1 MKKVKF
7 LSILAASSLFLGSC
21 SDDQN
26 GASVVENPV
35 KGGEEI
41 IFGSSLTKSQI
52 ETRTIYG
59 DEVTE
64 GGDYQHGY
72 FPVYWEDGDNITILC
87 PQASN
92 GTRVDYTI
100 TPLEDDKTTSA
111 DVTKLYP
118 DKAGLQWGAKDEHE
132 FFAFYPAEAIRGEAV
147 PDDGIVT
154 VNIPVEQDPVRWEP
168 QADGKTWVG
177 IADTDYA
184 YMWAYNKV
192 KKSETPQGTAIPLPF
207 KPMTTVLEITVNG
220 PKSGSQAVS
229 QVTVTS
235 VAPASADDPNTIL
248 SGEIKCNIRA
258 AAEGGKAICE
268 AAGNMNEVRNRISVN
283 LYNAKGDGKYPTL
296 NVGEKL
302 KVYVSIM
309 PKDESI
315 ERGNLKVTVAGVNTP
330 AKEKTLQT
338 ATIIAHAINKVSLP
352 ALDATGSQ
360 TDINYWMSNLDPD
373 IYYSELSL
381 PGSKSSMATKSYNS
395 DYYMQGVSMTEQFK
409 VGVRAFD
416 FETKVHNAGNI
427 LFPNY
432 DRIDVTIETQL
443 STGSIIPLKTALQEL
458 ADCLDKAEKDG
469 KEQESVFVNLS
480 YAAPKL
486 LGEALADEGN
496 WVNYIIQFANDWTNG
511 RVYDGEINANTTL
524 GDVAGKIILR
534 IHARKQ
540 DAYSGFTTNLPAQ
553 LVCYDQP
560 CSVMENEE
568 TGVKTTTLA
577 DMSWGT
583 ASHATGTQLFYQ
595 DASRLDSK
603 GGILDL
609 SSFDGDID
617 SKKSQVQDIVEASVE
632 AYNNNQSHNIWYMM
646 DVGGYFYEAN
656 VGGLFGEKYDSEGVT
671 TELTPYFFEFFN
683 VREQNASLG
692 AVYMNFADNDSDYG
706 AKFGSNALIQTII
719 NNNFTFQLRT
729 RGSDSKA
736 SAQTR
741 GVSVGNDDPNSWD

>member
-1 MKKVKF
+1 MKKVEL
-7 LSILAASSLFLGSC
+7 LSMLTASVMFLGSC
-21 SDDQN
+21 SDNQTDTP
-26 GASVVENPV
+26 VVENPV

-59 DEVTE
+59 DEQGPKE
-64 GGDYQHGY
+64 GYPNGY
-72 FPVYWEDGDNITILC
+72 FPVYWENGDNITILC

-100 TPLEDDKTTSA
+100 TPLDGDKTTSA
-111 DVTKLYP
+111 DVTKLDP
-118 DKAGLQWGAKDEHE
+118 NKAGLQWGAKDEHE
-132 FFAFYPAEAIRGEAV
+132 FFAFYPAEKIRGEAV

-192 KKSETPQGTAIPLPF
+192 LKSKTPQGTAISLPF

-235 VAPASADDPNTIL
+235 VAPASADNPNTIL

-268 AAGNMNEVRNRISVN
+268 AAGNMNEVRNRIAVN

-296 NVGEKL
+296 SAGEKL

-360 TDINYWMSNLDPD
+360 TDINYWMSDLDPD
-373 IYYSELSL
+373 IYLTELSW
-381 PGSKSSMATKSYNS
+381 PGSKMSAITYEK
-395 DYYMQGVSMTEQFK
+395 GVDDVIIVGDVHNGYTQRNTLTEQFEL
-409 VGVRAFD
+409 GVRAFD
-416 FETKVHNAGNI
+416 FPTVYSGNSIELGRETYTSGTA
-427 LFPNY
+427 
-432 DRIDVTIETQL
+432 
-443 STGSIIPLKTALQEL
+443 SIGTSLKEALDEL
-458 ADCLDKAEKDG
+458 AACLQKADDAK
-469 KEQESVFVNLS
+469 KNQEAVFVNIS
-480 YAAPKL
+480 YAASRFIL
-486 LGEALADEGN
+486 SRDHEDQWLSTLMST
-496 WVNYIIQFANDWTNG
+496 FNDWKNDRICTSE
-511 RVYDGEINANTTL
+511 VKANTTL

-534 IHARKQ
+534 IHVKGENV
-540 DAYSGFTTNLPAQ
+540 YPNFTTYLPAQ
-553 LVCYDQP
+553 LVCYSEPFIDTSKGQTAVP
-560 CSVMENEE
+560 
-568 TGVKTTTLA
+568 
-577 DMSWGT
+577 MSWGT
-583 ASHATGTQLFYQ
+583 AASTNGLQLYYEDQTRLANGGFLDITKNDGTP
-595 DASRLDSK
+595 DD
-603 GGILDL
+603 
-609 SSFDGDID
+609 
-617 SKKSQVQDIVEASVE
+617 KKKNVAAVVQESV
-632 AYNNNQSHNIWYMM
+632 NQYVKNKEHNIWYLI
-646 DVGGYFYEAN
+646 DLGGFYTTAILNISIYNGEAAA
-656 VGGLFGEKYDSEGVT
+656 E
-671 TELTPYFFEFFN
+671 ELTPHFFEFFN
-683 VREQNASLG
+683 TRTENASLG
-692 AVYMNFADNDSDYG
+692 VVYMNFADNLAKYG
-706 AKFGSNALIQTII
+706 AKYGCDQLIQTII

-741 GVSVGNDDPNSWD
+741 GVSVGNDNPDAWD

>member
-59 DEVTE
+59 DEVTD
-64 GGDYQHGY
+64 GGDYNHGY

-100 TPLEDDKTTSA
+100 TPLEGDKTTSA

-235 VAPASADDPNTIL
+235 VAPASAENPNTIL

-258 AAEGGKAICE
+258 AAENDGTAICE
-268 AAGNMNEVRNRISVN
+268 TAGNLNEVRNRISVN
-283 LYNAKGDGKYPTL
+283 LFNAKGDGRYPTL
-296 NVGEKL
+296 SAGEKL

-315 ERGNLKVTVAGVNTP
+315 EKGNLKITVAGVNTP

-373 IYYSELSL
+373 IYLTELSW
-381 PGSKSSMATKSYNS
+381 PGSKMSSVTRVVGENGYVQSASLT
-395 DYYMQGVSMTEQFK
+395 TQFEL
-409 VGVRAFD
+409 GVRAFD
-416 FETKVHNAGNI
+416 FPTISSGSDIVLAHETFWGTTEGFGTK
-427 LFPNY
+427 
-432 DRIDVTIETQL
+432 
-443 STGSIIPLKTALQEL
+443 LKDALDEL
-458 ADCLDKAEKDG
+458 AACLEKADAAEK
-469 KEQESVFVNLS
+469 KQEVVFVNIS
-480 YAAPKL
+480 YAASRFIL
-486 LGEALADEGN
+486 SSDRENTWLNTLMST
-496 WVNYIIQFANDWTNG
+496 FNDWKND
-511 RVYDGEINANTTL
+511 RINTLEVNSNTTL
-524 GDVAGKIILR
+524 GDVAGRIILR
-534 IHARKQ
+534 IHVKGE
-540 DAYSGFTTNLPAQ
+540 DTYSNFTTELPAQ
-553 LVCYDQP
+553 LVCYRSP
-560 CSVMENEE
+560 Y
-568 TGVKTTTLA
+568 TGQLVP
-577 DMSWGT
+577 MSWGT
-583 ASHATGTQLFYQ
+583 SSKANGLQLFYEEET
-595 DASRLDSK
+595 RLQN
-603 GGILDL
+603 GGIFDINEN
-609 SSFDGDID
+609 DGDAQ
-617 SKKSQVQDIVEASVE
+617 SKKDHVAAVVQESVTQ
-632 AYNNNQSHNIWYMM
+632 YNENKEHNIWYLI
-646 DVGGYFYEAN
+646 DLGGYYNFTVVIGGFYD
-656 VGGLFGEKYDSEGVT
+656 GEGVA
-671 TELTPYFFEFFN
+671 EDLTPYFFEFFN
-683 VREQNASLG
+683 TRTQNASLG
-692 AVYMNFADNDSDYG
+692 VVWMNFADNDPNYG
-706 AKFGSNALIQTII
+706 AKYGCDQLIQTII

>member
-1 MKKVKF
+1 MKKVKI

-59 DEVTE
+59 DEKTE
-64 GGDYQHGY
+64 GGDYNHGY

-100 TPLEDDKTTSA
+100 TPLEGDKTTSA
-111 DVTKLYP
+111 DVTKVDP
-118 DKAGLQWGAKDEHE
+118 SKAGLQWNGNVDEHE

-154 VNIPVEQDPVRWEP
+154 VNIPVEQDPVRWEKRG
-168 QADGKTWVG
+168 DNTWVG
-177 IADTDYA
+177 IANTDYA

-192 KKSETPQGTAIPLPF
+192 KKSETPQGTSIPLPF

-235 VAPASADDPNTIL
+235 VAPASAENPNTIL

-258 AAEGGKAICE
+258 AAENDGTAICE
-268 AAGNMNEVRNRISVN
+268 TAGNLNEVRNRISVN
-283 LYNAKGDGKYPTL
+283 LFNAKGDGRYPTL
-296 NVGEKL
+296 SAGEKL

-315 ERGNLKVTVAGVNTP
+315 EKGNLKITVAGVNTP

-373 IYYSELSL
+373 IYLTELSW
-381 PGSKSSMATKSYNS
+381 PSSKMSSVTRVVGENGYVQSASLT
-395 DYYMQGVSMTEQFK
+395 TQFEL
-409 VGVRAFD
+409 GVRAFD
-416 FETKVHNAGNI
+416 FPTISSGSDIVLAHDTFWGTTEGFGTK
-427 LFPNY
+427 
-432 DRIDVTIETQL
+432 
-443 STGSIIPLKTALQEL
+443 LKDALDEL
-458 ADCLDKAEKDG
+458 AACLEKADAAEK
-469 KEQESVFVNLS
+469 KQEVVFVNIS
-480 YAAPKL
+480 YAASRFIL
-486 LGEALADEGN
+486 SSDRENTWLNTLMST
-496 WVNYIIQFANDWTNG
+496 FNDWKND
-511 RVYDGEINANTTL
+511 RINTLEVNSNTTL
-524 GDVAGKIILR
+524 GDVAGRIILR
-534 IHARKQ
+534 IHVKGE
-540 DAYSGFTTNLPAQ
+540 DTYSNFTTELPAQ
-553 LVCYDQP
+553 LVCYSSP
-560 CSVMENEE
+560 Y
-568 TGVKTTTLA
+568 TGQLVP
-577 DMSWGT
+577 MSWGT
-583 ASHATGTQLFYQ
+583 SSKANGLQLFYEEET
-595 DASRLDSK
+595 RLQN
-603 GGILDL
+603 GGIFDINKN
-609 SSFDGDID
+609 DGDAQ
-617 SKKSQVQDIVEASVE
+617 SKKDHVAAVVQESVTQ
-632 AYNNNQSHNIWYMM
+632 YNENKEHNIWYLI
-646 DVGGYFYEAN
+646 DLGGYYNFTVVIGGFYD
-656 VGGLFGEKYDSEGVT
+656 GEGVA
-671 TELTPYFFEFFN
+671 EDLTPYFFEFFN
-683 VREQNASLG
+683 TRTQNASLG
-692 AVYMNFADNDSDYG
+692 VVWMNFADNDPNYG
-706 AKFGSNALIQTII
+706 AKYGCDQLIQTII

>member
-59 DEVTE
+59 DEETE
-64 GGDYQHGY
+64 GGDYNHGY

-100 TPLEDDKTTSA
+100 TPLEGDKTTSA
-111 DVTKLYP
+111 DVTKVDP
-118 DKAGLQWGAKDEHE
+118 SKAGLQWNGNVDEHE

-154 VNIPVEQDPVRWEP
+154 VNIPVEQDPVRWEKRG
-168 QADGKTWVG
+168 DNTWVG
-177 IADTDYA
+177 IANTDYA

-192 KKSETPQGTAIPLPF
+192 KKSETPQGTSIPLPF

-235 VAPASADDPNTIL
+235 VAPASAENPNTIL

-258 AAEGGKAICE
+258 AAENNGTAICE
-268 AAGNMNEVRNRISVN
+268 TAGNLNEVRNRISVN
-283 LYNAKGDGKYPTL
+283 LYNAKGDGRYPTL
-296 NVGEKL
+296 SAGEKL

-315 ERGNLKVTVAGVNTP
+315 EKGNLKVTVAGVNTP

-373 IYYSELSL
+373 IYLTELSW
-381 PGSKSSMATKSYNS
+381 PGSKMSAITYEKGV
-395 DYYMQGVSMTEQFK
+395 DYVWLIGGVHNGYTQRNTLTEQFEL
-409 VGVRAFD
+409 GVRAFD
-416 FETKVHNAGNI
+416 FPTVYSGNSIELGRETYASG
-427 LFPNY
+427 
-432 DRIDVTIETQL
+432 TA
-443 STGSIIPLKTALQEL
+443 SIGTSLKEALDEL
-458 ADCLDKAEKDG
+458 AACLQKADDAK
-469 KEQESVFVNLS
+469 KNQEAVFVNIS
-480 YAAPKL
+480 YAASRFIL
-486 LGEALADEGN
+486 SRDHEDQWLSTLMST
-496 WVNYIIQFANDWTNG
+496 FNDWKNDRICTSE
-511 RVYDGEINANTTL
+511 VKANTTL

-534 IHARKQ
+534 IHVKGENV
-540 DAYSGFTTNLPAQ
+540 YPNFTTYLPAQ
-553 LVCYDQP
+553 LVCYSEPFIDTSKGQTAVP
-560 CSVMENEE
+560 
-568 TGVKTTTLA
+568 
-577 DMSWGT
+577 MSWGT
-583 ASHATGTQLFYQ
+583 AAGTNGLQLYYEDQ
-595 DASRLDSK
+595 TRLAN
-603 GGILDL
+603 GGFLDITKN
-609 SSFDGDID
+609 DGTPDD
-617 SKKSQVQDIVEASVE
+617 KKKNVAAVVQESV
-632 AYNNNQSHNIWYMM
+632 NQYVKNKEHNIWYLI
-646 DVGGYFYEAN
+646 DLGGFYTTAIFNISIYNGEAAA
-656 VGGLFGEKYDSEGVT
+656 E
-671 TELTPYFFEFFN
+671 ELTPHFFEFFN
-683 VREQNASLG
+683 TRTENASLG
-692 AVYMNFADNDSDYG
+692 VVYMNFADNLADYG
-706 AKFGSNALIQTII
+706 ARYGCDQLIQTII

>member
-59 DEVTE
+59 DEETE
-64 GGDYQHGY
+64 GGDYNHGY

-192 KKSETPQGTAIPLPF
+192 KKSETPQGRAIPLPF

-296 NVGEKL
+296 SAGEKL

-315 ERGNLKVTVAGVNTP
+315 EKGNLKVTVAGVNTP

-373 IYYSELSL
+373 IYLTELSW
-381 PGSKSSMATKSYNS
+381 PGSKMSAITYEK
-395 DYYMQGVSMTEQFK
+395 GVDDVFLIGDVHNGYTQRNTLTQQFEL
-409 VGVRAFD
+409 GVRAFD
-416 FETKVHNAGNI
+416 FPTVYSGNSIELGRETYTSGTA
-427 LFPNY
+427 
-432 DRIDVTIETQL
+432 
-443 STGSIIPLKTALQEL
+443 SIGTSLKEALDEL
-458 ADCLDKAEKDG
+458 ATCLQKADDAK
-469 KEQESVFVNLS
+469 KNQEAVFVNIS
-480 YAAPKL
+480 YAASRFIL
-486 LGEALADEGN
+486 SRDRENEWLSTLMST
-496 WVNYIIQFANDWTNG
+496 FNDWKNDRICTSE
-511 RVYDGEINANTTL
+511 VKANTTL

-534 IHARKQ
+534 IHVKGENV
-540 DAYSGFTTNLPAQ
+540 YPNFTTYLPAQ
-553 LVCYDQP
+553 LVCYSEPFIDTSKGQTAVP
-560 CSVMENEE
+560 
-568 TGVKTTTLA
+568 
-577 DMSWGT
+577 MSWGT
-583 ASHATGTQLFYQ
+583 AASTNGLQLYYEDQTRLANESWFDITKNDGTPNE
-595 DASRLDSK
+595 
-603 GGILDL
+603 
-609 SSFDGDID
+609 
-617 SKKSQVQDIVEASVE
+617 KKENVAAVVQESV
-632 AYNNNQSHNIWYMM
+632 NQYVKNKEHNIWYLI
-646 DVGGYFYEAN
+646 DLGGFYTTAIFNISIYNGEAAA
-656 VGGLFGEKYDSEGVT
+656 E
-671 TELTPYFFEFFN
+671 ELTPHFFEFFN
-683 VREQNASLG
+683 TRTENASLG
-692 AVYMNFADNDSDYG
+692 VVYMNFADNLADYG
-706 AKFGSNALIQTII
+706 AKYGCDQLIQTII

>member
-59 DEVTE
+59 DEETE
-64 GGDYQHGY
+64 GGDYNHGY

-100 TPLEDDKTTSA
+100 TPLEGDKTTSA
-111 DVTKLYP
+111 DVTKVDP
-118 DKAGLQWGAKDEHE
+118 SKAGLQWNGNVDEHE

-154 VNIPVEQDPVRWEP
+154 VNIPVEQDPVRWEKRG
-168 QADGKTWVG
+168 DNTWVG
-177 IADTDYA
+177 IANTDYA

-192 KKSETPQGTAIPLPF
+192 KKSETPQGTSIPLPF

-235 VAPASADDPNTIL
+235 VAPASAENPNTIL

-258 AAEGGKAICE
+258 AAENNGTAICE
-268 AAGNMNEVRNRISVN
+268 TAGNLNEVRNRISVN
-283 LYNAKGDGKYPTL
+283 LYNAKGDGRYPTL
-296 NVGEKL
+296 SAGEKL

-315 ERGNLKVTVAGVNTP
+315 EKGNLKVTVAGVNTP

-373 IYYSELSL
+373 IYLTELSW
-381 PGSKSSMATKSYNS
+381 PGSKMSAITYEK
-395 DYYMQGVSMTEQFK
+395 GVDDVWLIGDVHNGYTQRNTLTEQFEL
-409 VGVRAFD
+409 GVRAFD
-416 FETKVHNAGNI
+416 FPTVYSGNSIELGRETYTSGTA
-427 LFPNY
+427 
-432 DRIDVTIETQL
+432 
-443 STGSIIPLKTALQEL
+443 SIGTSLKEALDEL
-458 ADCLDKAEKDG
+458 AACLQKADDAK
-469 KEQESVFVNLS
+469 KNQEAVFVNIS
-480 YAAPKL
+480 YAASRFIL
-486 LGEALADEGN
+486 SRDHEDQWLSTLMST
-496 WVNYIIQFANDWTNG
+496 FNDWKNDRICTSE
-511 RVYDGEINANTTL
+511 VKANTTL

-534 IHARKQ
+534 IHVKGENV
-540 DAYSGFTTNLPAQ
+540 YPNFTKYLPAQ
-553 LVCYDQP
+553 LVCYSEPFIDTSKGQTAVP
-560 CSVMENEE
+560 
-568 TGVKTTTLA
+568 
-577 DMSWGT
+577 MSWGT
-583 ASHATGTQLFYQ
+583 AASTNGLQLYYEDQTRLANGGFLDITKNDGTP
-595 DASRLDSK
+595 DD
-603 GGILDL
+603 
-609 SSFDGDID
+609 
-617 SKKSQVQDIVEASVE
+617 KKKNVAAVVQESV
-632 AYNNNQSHNIWYMM
+632 NQYVKNKEHNIWYLI
-646 DVGGYFYEAN
+646 DLGGFYTTAIFNISIYNGEAAA
-656 VGGLFGEKYDSEGVT
+656 E
-671 TELTPYFFEFFN
+671 ELTPHFFEFFN
-683 VREQNASLG
+683 TRTENASLG
-692 AVYMNFADNDSDYG
+692 VVYMNFADNLADYG
-706 AKFGSNALIQTII
+706 ARYGCDQLIQTII

>member
-59 DEVTE
+59 DEETE
-64 GGDYQHGY
+64 GGDYNHGY

-177 IADTDYA
+177 IADTYYA

-192 KKSETPQGTAIPLPF
+192 KKSETPQGRAIPLPF

-235 VAPASADDPNTIL
+235 VAPASADNPNTIL

-268 AAGNMNEVRNRISVN
+268 AAGNINEVRNRISVN

-296 NVGEKL
+296 SAGEKL

-315 ERGNLKVTVAGVNTP
+315 EKGNLKVTVAGVNTP

-373 IYYSELSL
+373 IYLTELSW
-381 PGSKSSMATKSYNS
+381 PGSKMSAITYEK
-395 DYYMQGVSMTEQFK
+395 GVDDVFLIGDVHNGYTQRNTLTEQFEL
-409 VGVRAFD
+409 GVRAFD
-416 FETKVHNAGNI
+416 FPTVYSGNSIELGRETYTSGTA
-427 LFPNY
+427 
-432 DRIDVTIETQL
+432 
-443 STGSIIPLKTALQEL
+443 SIGTSLKEALDEL
-458 ADCLDKAEKDG
+458 AACLQKADDAK
-469 KEQESVFVNLS
+469 KNQEAVFVNIS
-480 YAAPKL
+480 YAASRFIL
-486 LGEALADEGN
+486 SRDRENEWLSTLMST
-496 WVNYIIQFANDWTNG
+496 FNDWKNDRICTSE
-511 RVYDGEINANTTL
+511 VKANTTL

-534 IHARKQ
+534 IHVKGENV
-540 DAYSGFTTNLPAQ
+540 YPNFTTYLPAQ
-553 LVCYDQP
+553 LVCYSDPFINTSEGQTAVP
-560 CSVMENEE
+560 
-568 TGVKTTTLA
+568 
-577 DMSWGT
+577 MSWGT
-583 ASHATGTQLFYQ
+583 AAATNGLKLFYEDQ
-595 DASRLDSK
+595 TRLANESW
-603 GGILDL
+603 
-609 SSFDGDID
+609 FDITKNDGTPDE
-617 SKKSQVQDIVEASVE
+617 KKENVAAVVQESV
-632 AYNNNQSHNIWYMM
+632 NQYVKNKEHNIWYLI
-646 DVGGYFYEAN
+646 DLGGFYTTAIFNISIYNGEAAA
-656 VGGLFGEKYDSEGVT
+656 E
-671 TELTPYFFEFFN
+671 ELTPHFFEFFN
-683 VREQNASLG
+683 TRTENASLG
-692 AVYMNFADNDSDYG
+692 VVYMNFADNLADYG
-706 AKFGSNALIQTII
+706 AKYGCDQLIQTII

>member
-59 DEVTE
+59 DEVTD
-64 GGDYQHGY
+64 GGDYNHGY

-100 TPLEDDKTTSA
+100 TPLEGDKTTSA

-235 VAPASADDPNTIL
+235 VAPASAENPNTIL

-258 AAEGGKAICE
+258 AAENDGTAICE
-268 AAGNMNEVRNRISVN
+268 TAGNLNEVRNRISVN
-283 LYNAKGDGKYPTL
+283 LFNAKGDGRYPTL
-296 NVGEKL
+296 SVGEKL

-315 ERGNLKVTVAGVNTP
+315 EKGNLKITVAGVNTP

-373 IYYSELSL
+373 IYLTELSW
-381 PGSKSSMATKSYNS
+381 PGSKMSSVTRVVGENGYVQSASLT
-395 DYYMQGVSMTEQFK
+395 TQFEL
-409 VGVRAFD
+409 GVRAFD
-416 FETKVHNAGNI
+416 FPTISSGSDIVLAHETFWGTTEGFGTK
-427 LFPNY
+427 
-432 DRIDVTIETQL
+432 
-443 STGSIIPLKTALQEL
+443 LKDALDEL
-458 ADCLDKAEKDG
+458 AACLEKADAAEK
-469 KEQESVFVNLS
+469 KQEVVFVNIS
-480 YAAPKL
+480 YAASRFIL
-486 LGEALADEGN
+486 SSDRENTWLNTLMST
-496 WVNYIIQFANDWTNG
+496 FNDWKND
-511 RVYDGEINANTTL
+511 RINTLEVNSNTTL
-524 GDVAGKIILR
+524 GDVAGRIILR
-534 IHARKQ
+534 IHVKGE
-540 DAYSGFTTNLPAQ
+540 DTYSNFTTELPAQ
-553 LVCYDQP
+553 LVCYSSP
-560 CSVMENEE
+560 Y
-568 TGVKTTTLA
+568 TGQLVP
-577 DMSWGT
+577 MSWGT
-583 ASHATGTQLFYQ
+583 SSKANGLQLFYEEET
-595 DASRLDSK
+595 RLQN
-603 GGILDL
+603 GGIFDINKN
-609 SSFDGDID
+609 DGDAQ
-617 SKKSQVQDIVEASVE
+617 SKKDHVAAVVQESVTQ
-632 AYNNNQSHNIWYMM
+632 YNENKEHNIWYLI
-646 DVGGYFYEAN
+646 DLGGYYNFTVVIGGFYD
-656 VGGLFGEKYDSEGVT
+656 GEGVA
-671 TELTPYFFEFFN
+671 EDLTPYFFEFFN
-683 VREQNASLG
+683 TRTQNASLG
-692 AVYMNFADNDSDYG
+692 VVWMNFADNDPNYG
-706 AKFGSNALIQTII
+706 AKYGCDQLIQTII

>member
-59 DEVTE
+59 DEKTE
-64 GGDYQHGY
+64 GGDYNHGY

-100 TPLEDDKTTSA
+100 TPLEGDKTTSA
-111 DVTKLYP
+111 DVTKVDP
-118 DKAGLQWGAKDEHE
+118 SKAGLQWNGNVDEHE

-154 VNIPVEQDPVRWEP
+154 VNIPVEQDPVRWEKRG
-168 QADGKTWVG
+168 DNTWVG
-177 IADTDYA
+177 IANTDYA

-192 KKSETPQGTAIPLPF
+192 KKSETPQGTSIPLPF

-235 VAPASADDPNTIL
+235 VAPASAENPNTIL

-258 AAEGGKAICE
+258 AAENDGTAICE
-268 AAGNMNEVRNRISVN
+268 TAGNLNEVRNRISVN
-283 LYNAKGDGKYPTL
+283 LFNAKGDGRYPTL
-296 NVGEKL
+296 SAGEKL

-315 ERGNLKVTVAGVNTP
+315 EKGNLKITVAGVNTP

-373 IYYSELSL
+373 IYLTELSW
-381 PGSKSSMATKSYNS
+381 PGSKMSSVTRVVGENGYVQSASLT
-395 DYYMQGVSMTEQFK
+395 TQFEL
-409 VGVRAFD
+409 GVRAFD
-416 FETKVHNAGNI
+416 FPTISSGSDIVLAHETFWGTTEGFGTK
-427 LFPNY
+427 
-432 DRIDVTIETQL
+432 
-443 STGSIIPLKTALQEL
+443 LKDALDEL
-458 ADCLDKAEKDG
+458 AACLEKADAAEK
-469 KEQESVFVNLS
+469 KQEVVFVNIS
-480 YAAPKL
+480 YAASRFIL
-486 LGEALADEGN
+486 SSDRENTWLNTLMST
-496 WVNYIIQFANDWTNG
+496 FNDWKND
-511 RVYDGEINANTTL
+511 RINTLEVNSNTTL
-524 GDVAGKIILR
+524 GDVAGRIILR
-534 IHARKQ
+534 IHVKGE
-540 DAYSGFTTNLPAQ
+540 DTYSNFTTELPAQ
-553 LVCYDQP
+553 LVCYSSP
-560 CSVMENEE
+560 Y
-568 TGVKTTTLA
+568 TGQLVP
-577 DMSWGT
+577 MSWGT
-583 ASHATGTQLFYQ
+583 SSKANGLQLFYEEET
-595 DASRLDSK
+595 RLQN
-603 GGILDL
+603 GGIFDINKN
-609 SSFDGDID
+609 DGDAQ
-617 SKKSQVQDIVEASVE
+617 SKKDHVAAVVQESVTQ
-632 AYNNNQSHNIWYMM
+632 YNENKEHNIWYLI
-646 DVGGYFYEAN
+646 DLGGYYNFTVVIGGFYD
-656 VGGLFGEKYDSEGVT
+656 GEGVA
-671 TELTPYFFEFFN
+671 EDLTPYFFEFFN
-683 VREQNASLG
+683 TRTQNASLG
-692 AVYMNFADNDSDYG
+692 VVWMNFADNDPNYG
-706 AKFGSNALIQTII
+706 AKYGCDQLIQTII

>member
-59 DEVTE
+59 DEKTE
-64 GGDYQHGY
+64 GGDYNHGY

-100 TPLEDDKTTSA
+100 TPLEGDKTTSA
-111 DVTKLYP
+111 DVTKVDP
-118 DKAGLQWGAKDEHE
+118 SKAGLQWNGNVDEHE

-147 PDDGIVT
+147 LDDGIVT
-154 VNIPVEQDPVRWEP
+154 VNIPVEQDPVRWEKRG
-168 QADGKTWVG
+168 DNTWVG
-177 IADTDYA
+177 IANTDYA

-192 KKSETPQGTAIPLPF
+192 KKSETPQGTSIPLPF

-235 VAPASADDPNTIL
+235 VAPASAENPNTIL

-258 AAEGGKAICE
+258 AAENDGTAICE
-268 AAGNMNEVRNRISVN
+268 TAGNLNEVRNRISVN
-283 LYNAKGDGKYPTL
+283 LFNAKGDGRYPTL
-296 NVGEKL
+296 SAGEKL

-315 ERGNLKVTVAGVNTP
+315 EKGNLKITVAGVNTP

-373 IYYSELSL
+373 IYLTELSW
-381 PGSKSSMATKSYNS
+381 PGSKMSSVTRVVGENGYVQSASLT
-395 DYYMQGVSMTEQFK
+395 TQFEL
-409 VGVRAFD
+409 GVRAFD
-416 FETKVHNAGNI
+416 FPTISSGSDIVLAHETFWGTTEGFGTK
-427 LFPNY
+427 
-432 DRIDVTIETQL
+432 
-443 STGSIIPLKTALQEL
+443 LKDALDEL
-458 ADCLDKAEKDG
+458 AACLEKADAAEK
-469 KEQESVFVNLS
+469 KQEVVFVNIS
-480 YAAPKL
+480 YAASRFIL
-486 LGEALADEGN
+486 SSDRENTWLNTLMST
-496 WVNYIIQFANDWTNG
+496 FNDWKND
-511 RVYDGEINANTTL
+511 RINTLEVNSNTTL
-524 GDVAGKIILR
+524 GDVAGRIILR
-534 IHARKQ
+534 IHVKGE
-540 DAYSGFTTNLPAQ
+540 DTYSNFTTELPAQ
-553 LVCYDQP
+553 LVCYSSP
-560 CSVMENEE
+560 Y
-568 TGVKTTTLA
+568 TGQLVP
-577 DMSWGT
+577 MSWGT
-583 ASHATGTQLFYQ
+583 SSKANGLQLFYEEET
-595 DASRLDSK
+595 RLQN
-603 GGILDL
+603 GGIFDINKN
-609 SSFDGDID
+609 DGDAQ
-617 SKKSQVQDIVEASVE
+617 SKKDHVAAVVQESVTQ
-632 AYNNNQSHNIWYMM
+632 YNENKEHNIWYLI
-646 DVGGYFYEAN
+646 DLGGYYNFTVVIGGFYD
-656 VGGLFGEKYDSEGVT
+656 GEGVA
-671 TELTPYFFEFFN
+671 EDLTPYFFEFFN
-683 VREQNASLG
+683 TRTQNASLG
-692 AVYMNFADNDSDYG
+692 VVWMNFADNDPNYG
-706 AKFGSNALIQTII
+706 AKYGCDQLIQTII

>member
-59 DEVTE
+59 DEETE
-64 GGDYQHGY
+64 GGDYNHGY

-177 IADTDYA
+177 IADTYYA

-192 KKSETPQGTAIPLPF
+192 KKSETPQGRAIPLPF

-235 VAPASADDPNTIL
+235 VAPASADNPNTIL

-296 NVGEKL
+296 SAGEKL

-315 ERGNLKVTVAGVNTP
+315 EKGNLKVTVAGVNTP

-373 IYYSELSL
+373 IYLTELSW
-381 PGSKSSMATKSYNS
+381 PGSKMSAITYEK
-395 DYYMQGVSMTEQFK
+395 GVDDVFLIGDVHNGYTQRNTLTEQFEL
-409 VGVRAFD
+409 GVRAFD
-416 FETKVHNAGNI
+416 FPTV
-427 LFPNY
+427 
-432 DRIDVTIETQL
+432 
-443 STGSIIPLKTALQEL
+443 
-458 ADCLDKAEKDG
+458 
-469 KEQESVFVNLS
+469 
-480 YAAPKL
+480 
-486 LGEALADEGN
+486 
-496 WVNYIIQFANDWTNG
+496 
-511 RVYDGEINANTTL
+511 
-524 GDVAGKIILR
+524 
-534 IHARKQ
+534 
-540 DAYSGFTTNLPAQ
+540 YSGNSIELGR
-553 LVCYDQP
+553 
-560 CSVMENEE
+560 E
-568 TGVKTTTLA
+568 TYT
-577 DMSWGT
+577 S
-583 ASHATGTQLFYQ
+583 
-595 DASRLDSK
+595 
-603 GGILDL
+603 
-609 SSFDGDID
+609 
-617 SKKSQVQDIVEASVE
+617 
-632 AYNNNQSHNIWYMM
+632 
-646 DVGGYFYEAN
+646 
-656 VGGLFGEKYDSEGVT
+656 
-671 TELTPYFFEFFN
+671 
-683 VREQNASLG
+683 
-692 AVYMNFADNDSDYG
+692 
-706 AKFGSNALIQTII
+706 
-719 NNNFTFQLRT
+719 
-729 RGSDSKA
+729 
-736 SAQTR
+736 
-741 GVSVGNDDPNSWD
+741 

>member
-72 FPVYWEDGDNITILC
+72 FPVYWENGDNITILC

-192 KKSETPQGTAIPLPF
+192 KKSETPQGRAIPLPF

-235 VAPASADDPNTIL
+235 VAPASADNPNTIL

-268 AAGNMNEVRNRISVN
+268 AAGNMNEVRNRIAVN

-296 NVGEKL
+296 SAGEKL

-315 ERGNLKVTVAGVNTP
+315 EKGNLKVTVAGVNTP

-338 ATIIAHAINKVSLP
+338 ATIIAHAINKVNLP

-373 IYYSELSL
+373 IYLTELSW
-381 PGSKSSMATKSYNS
+381 PGSKMSAITYEK
-395 DYYMQGVSMTEQFK
+395 GVDNVIIIGKVHNGYTQRNTLTEQFK
-409 VGVRAFD
+409 LGVRAFD
-416 FETKVHNAGNI
+416 FPTVYSGNSIELGRETYTSGTA
-427 LFPNY
+427 
-432 DRIDVTIETQL
+432 
-443 STGSIIPLKTALQEL
+443 SIGTSLKDALDEL
-458 ADCLDKAEKDG
+458 AACLQTADDAG
-469 KEQESVFVNLS
+469 KTQEAVFVNIS
-480 YAAPKL
+480 YAASRFIL
-486 LGEALADEGN
+486 SSDRENEWLSTLMST
-496 WVNYIIQFANDWTNG
+496 FNDWKNDRICTSE
-511 RVYDGEINANTTL
+511 VNANTTL

-534 IHARKQ
+534 IHVKGENT
-540 DAYSGFTTNLPAQ
+540 YPNFTTYLPAQ
-553 LVCYDQP
+553 LVCYSEPFIDTSKGQTAVP
-560 CSVMENEE
+560 
-568 TGVKTTTLA
+568 
-577 DMSWGT
+577 MSWGT
-583 ASHATGTQLFYQ
+583 AASTNGLQLYYEDQTRLANGGFLDITTNDGTP
-595 DASRLDSK
+595 DD
-603 GGILDL
+603 
-609 SSFDGDID
+609 
-617 SKKSQVQDIVEASVE
+617 KKNNVAAVVQESVHQ
-632 AYNNNQSHNIWYMM
+632 YVNNTEHNIWYLI
-646 DVGGYFYEAN
+646 DLGGFYTTAILNISIYDGEAAA
-656 VGGLFGEKYDSEGVT
+656 D
-671 TELTPYFFEFFN
+671 ELTPYFFKFFN
-683 VREQNASLG
+683 TRTESASLG
-692 AVYMNFADNDSDYG
+692 VVYMNFADNLADYG
-706 AKFGSNALIQTII
+706 AKYGCDQLIQTII

-736 SAQTR
+736 LAQTR